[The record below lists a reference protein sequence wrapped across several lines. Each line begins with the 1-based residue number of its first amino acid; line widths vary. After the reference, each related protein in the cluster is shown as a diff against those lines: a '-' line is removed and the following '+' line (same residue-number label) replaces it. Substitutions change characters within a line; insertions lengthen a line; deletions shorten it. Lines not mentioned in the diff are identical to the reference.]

1 MDAAEKNIN
10 KRGIKMAQTT
20 ILKTNLFK
28 NEDANSQNR
37 KPVFSNKK
45 VIIETDIKAGT
56 YSFAGWVW
64 EDTGNLNLKIETPYQ
79 PDENQETS
87 GASIDDDF
95 A

>member
-1 MDAAEKNIN
+1 
-10 KRGIKMAQTT
+10 MAQTT